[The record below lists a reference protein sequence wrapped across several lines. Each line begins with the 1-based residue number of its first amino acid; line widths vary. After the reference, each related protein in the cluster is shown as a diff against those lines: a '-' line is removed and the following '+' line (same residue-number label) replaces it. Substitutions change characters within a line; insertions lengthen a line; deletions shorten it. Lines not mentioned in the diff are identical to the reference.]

1 MFNTSPQGP
10 FPTLVLHI
18 NPSFAPLRDF
28 VRVIRDPR
36 DASRDMKMLRTRAEE
51 AFRVGRLDF
60 DLADGTYWEPRS

>member
-1 MFNTSPQGP
+1 MLT
-10 FPTLVLHI
+10 LHI
-18 NPSFAPLRDF
+18 NTAFLPRPDF

-51 AFRVGRLDF
+51 AFRAGKLDF